1 MNLLTDKVQKDNYD
15 VNNLYNN
22 ILIGEN
28 KSKIQERI
36 EQFNIKYVNALEVL
50 KIVILVM
57 TLIIMNIR
65 LQNYLFVLINSW

>member
-28 KSKIQERI
+28 KGKIQ
-36 EQFNIKYVNALEVL
+36 NIFL
-50 KIVILVM
+50 
-57 TLIIMNIR
+57 
-65 LQNYLFVLINSW
+65 NYS

>member
-50 KIVILVM
+50 NIVILVM